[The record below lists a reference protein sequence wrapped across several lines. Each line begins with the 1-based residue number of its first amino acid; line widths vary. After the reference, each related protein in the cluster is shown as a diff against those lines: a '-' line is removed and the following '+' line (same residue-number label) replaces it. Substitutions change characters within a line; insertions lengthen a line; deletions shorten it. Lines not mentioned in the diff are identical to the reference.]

1 MGFSGD
7 EMSGKG
13 ERFENWD
20 GTGGTLEWEGEA
32 GAAKAK
38 GLR

>member
-20 GTGGTLEWEGEA
+20 GRDIGMGGG